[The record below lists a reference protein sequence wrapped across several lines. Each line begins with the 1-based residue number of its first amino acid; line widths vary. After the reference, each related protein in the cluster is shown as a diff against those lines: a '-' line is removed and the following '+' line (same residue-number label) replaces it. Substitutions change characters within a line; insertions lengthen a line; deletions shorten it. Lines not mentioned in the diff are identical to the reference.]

1 MTTGKRLFQ
10 YALLYKKILIWALVM
25 LTIAVTAELT
35 GPMIA
40 KKMIDDHIL
49 GIEKRGMKRQRTRN
63 IPFPIKERNISGKTG
78 QILQLKSCRKFTSF
92 KSV

>member
-10 YALLYKKILIWALVM
+10 YALLYKKILIWALVL

-40 KKMIDDHIL
+40 KKMIDDHISEL
-49 GIEKRGMKRQRTRN
+49 KKRGINDRELEIYCFLQRKGIYQGRQDR
-63 IPFPIKERNISGKTG
+63 PFS
-78 QILQLKSCRKFTSF
+78 
-92 KSV
+92 

>member
-40 KKMIDDHIL
+40 K
-49 GIEKRGMKRQRTRN
+49 R
-63 IPFPIKERNISGKTG
+63 
-78 QILQLKSCRKFTSF
+78 
-92 KSV
+92 

>member
-1 MTTGKRLFQ
+1 
-10 YALLYKKILIWALVM
+10 M

-49 GIEKRGMKRQRTRN
+49 GIEKTWYETTEDEIYR
-63 IPFPIKERNISGKTG
+63 F
-78 QILQLKSCRKFTSF
+78 L
-92 KSV
+92 